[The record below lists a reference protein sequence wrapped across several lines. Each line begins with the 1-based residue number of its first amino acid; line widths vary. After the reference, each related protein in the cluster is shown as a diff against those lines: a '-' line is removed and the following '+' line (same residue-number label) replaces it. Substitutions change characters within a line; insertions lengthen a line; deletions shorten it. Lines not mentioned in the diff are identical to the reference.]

1 MSGVLHFTEK
11 QTVRESF
18 PKRFPSNR
26 PMLCE
31 HTFVRV
37 LRFSVTEHDP
47 AKPWI
52 VVETTE
58 HTAEL
63 AEEADF
69 FAWAAERWP
78 ANRFTVQLAPWQLS
92 PSRDEP

>member
-1 MSGVLHFTEK
+1 MSGVLHFTEE

-18 PKRFPSNR
+18 PKRF
-26 PMLCE
+26 
-31 HTFVRV
+31 
-37 LRFSVTEHDP
+37 
-47 AKPWI
+47 
-52 VVETTE
+52 